1 MASSA
6 SSVTFGEPRAT
17 NRERALDVV
26 RTIVINLAFAALVAV
41 VGYSLLV
48 TYQLKQQETRQK
60 ELEVE
65 AARADLQRDVEI
77 NEGLRHQIRTL
88 RTEAGLEKVAR
99 ERLGLVRP
107 NESTYVVVNVP
118 PALAATRAAAEART
132 PAVAPPSESLPVL
145 AWRTVVELWN
155 GGE

>member
-6 SSVTFGEPRAT
+6 SSMTFGEPRST
-17 NRERALDVV
+17 NRERALDLL
-26 RTIVINLAFAALVAV
+26 RTLFINLAFAALVAV

-65 AARADLQRDVEI
+65 IARADLQRDIEI
-77 NEGLRHQIRTL
+77 NEDLRRQIRTL
-88 RTEAGLEKVAR
+88 RTEDGLEKVAR

-118 PALAATRAAAEART
+118 PALAAARPASATRPT
-132 PAVAPPSESLPVL
+132 TVAPPDEGLL
-145 AWRTVVELWN
+145 TTAWRAVVELWN

>member
-6 SSVTFGEPRAT
+6 SSITLGEPRST
-17 NRERALDVV
+17 NRDRALDVL
-26 RTIVINLAFAALVAV
+26 RTVVINLAFAALVAV

-65 AARADLQRDVEI
+65 TARADLQRDIEI
-77 NEGLRHQIRTL
+77 NEDLRRQIRTL

-118 PALAATRAAAEART
+118 PTLAAARVSAETRP
-132 PAVAPPSESLPVL
+132 PAVVPPTESLITL